1 MKKESTKAQILK
13 KETGSY
19 YTPEI
24 ISDFIVKRIFNTK
37 YYKLS
42 KKISVLE
49 PSVGDGIFIQSLLSN
64 AVSKK
69 MDASLEIVERDS
81 KELDKAVSLFKGFK
95 NKKIKLESHL
105 LDFLEFQ
112 KTNQKKY
119 DLVIGNPPYIKKNH
133 LTKRQLELCEKIHQK
148 ANLSDKKI
156 KNIWTAFLVS
166 GVESLNENGVI
177 SFVLPAELLQV
188 SYAKELRDYLR
199 KTLHKIEVFA
209 FNELVFEGIEQDVII
224 IIGTKSSKQKGVSF
238 FQANKLIDLKKPHLI
253 PGNTNIDR
261 DTLDKWTNYI
271 LSEEELNCLDSFK
284 KDIKGVKDYAKVQVG
299 IVTAANNFFIIDK
312 DIVDK
317 FGLKP
322 YTKKILQKSS
332 LIPQSL
338 SITQTDFS
346 ILEKKGK
353 PVFLLTLP
361 DASEDSLPKNVKEY
375 IRFGENK
382 NVQTGYK
389 CLIRNN
395 WFHVPSV
402 WASEGL
408 FIKRSN
414 LFPRILTND
423 AKIMVTD
430 AFYRISM
437 KDGFDVKSLSFCF
450 FNSLTFIFTELEG
463 RYYGGG
469 VLELV
474 PNEFK
479 NISVPY
485 FKISKK
491 DVEKL
496 DQMLRSKKP
505 LGEILKYTNQIVLK
519 EKLNLSD
526 KKIKKINQIY
536 TKLVKR
542 RLKIL
547 TNK

>member
-1 MKKESTKAQILK
+1 MINQKEN
-13 KETGSY
+13 GSY

-24 ISDFIVKRIFNTK
+24 ISDFIVKRIFDTK
-37 YYKLS
+37 FYKLP

-49 PSVGDGIFIQSLLSN
+49 PSVGDGIFIQSLLNN
-64 AVSKK
+64 AISKK
-69 MDASLEIVERDS
+69 TETALEIVERDS
-81 KELDKAVSLFKGFK
+81 EELEKAISLFKGSK

-105 LDFLEFQ
+105 QDFLEFQ

-133 LTKRQLELCEKIHQK
+133 LTRRQLELCEKIHQR

-156 KNIWTAFLVS
+156 KNIWTAFLIS
-166 GVESLNENGVI
+166 GVESLTENGII

-209 FNELVFEGIEQDVII
+209 FNELVFDGIEQDVII

-238 FQANKLIDLKKPHLI
+238 FQANKLTDLKKPHLI

-271 LSEEELNCLDSFK
+271 LSEEELNFLDSFK
-284 KDIKGVKDYAKVQVG
+284 KDIKAVKDYAKVQVG
-299 IVTAANNFFIIDK
+299 IVTAANNFFIVDK
-312 DIVDK
+312 SVVDK
-317 FGLKP
+317 FELKP
-322 YTKKILQKSS
+322 YVKKILQKSS
-332 LIPQSL
+332 LLPQSL
-338 SITQTDFS
+338 SITQSDFS
-346 ILEKKGK
+346 VLEKKGK
-353 PVFLLTLP
+353 PVFLLALP
-361 DASEDSLPKNVKEY
+361 DEGAESLPKKIRDY
-375 IRFGENK
+375 IKAGEDK
-382 NVQTGYK
+382 KVHTGYK
-389 CLIRNN
+389 CVIRNN
-395 WFHVPSV
+395 WFHVSSV

-414 LFPRILTND
+414 LFPRILVNS

-437 KDGFDVKSLSFCF
+437 KDGFDIKSLSFCF
-450 FNSLTFIFTELEG
+450 FNSLTFVFTELEG

-485 FKISKK
+485 FKIK
-491 DVEKL
+491 DKNIEKL
-496 DQMLRSKKP
+496 DEMLRSKKP
-505 LGEILKYTNQIVLK
+505 LEEILKFTNQVVLK
-519 EKLNLSD
+519 EKLNLSE
-526 KKIKKINQIY
+526 KQVNKINEIY

-542 RLKIL
+542 RLKF
-547 TNK
+547 T

>member
-1 MKKESTKAQILK
+1 MINQKEN
-13 KETGSY
+13 GSY

-24 ISDFIVKRIFNTK
+24 MSDFIVKRIFDTK
-37 YYKLS
+37 FYKLP

-49 PSVGDGIFIQSLLSN
+49 PSVGDGIFVQSLLNNSI
-64 AVSKK
+64 SKNT
-69 MDASLEIVERDS
+69 DAALDIVERDS
-81 KELDKAVSLFKGFK
+81 EELEKAKSLFKNSK

-105 LDFLEFQ
+105 QDFLDFQ
-112 KTNQKKY
+112 KANKKKY

-133 LTKRQLELCEKIHQK
+133 LTKKQLELCEKIHQK
-148 ANLSDKKI
+148 AGLSDKKI
-156 KNIWTAFLVS
+156 KNIWTAFLIS
-166 GVESLNENGVI
+166 GVESLTENGII

-209 FNELVFEGIEQDVII
+209 FNELVFDGIEQDVII

-238 FQANKLIDLKKPHLI
+238 FQANKLTDLKEPHLI

-271 LSEEELNCLDSFK
+271 LSEEELNFLDVFK
-284 KDIKGVKDYAKVQVG
+284 QDIKAVKDYAKVQVG

-312 DIVDK
+312 KVVDK
-317 FGLKP
+317 YELKP

-338 SITQTDFS
+338 SVTLNDFS
-346 ILEKKGK
+346 VLENKGK
-353 PVFLLTLP
+353 PVFLLALP
-361 DASEDSLPKNVKEY
+361 DESDDSLSNKVKEY
-375 IRFGENK
+375 IKAGESN
-382 NVQTGYK
+382 NVHQGYK

-395 WFHVPSV
+395 WFHVSSV

-423 AKIMVTD
+423 AGIMVTD

-437 KDGFDVKSLSFCF
+437 NDGLDIKSLAFCF

-485 FKISKK
+485 FKIKAK

-496 DQMLRSKKP
+496 DQMLRSRKP

-519 EKLNLSD
+519 EKLKLSD
-526 KKIKKINQIY
+526 REIREINKIY
-536 TKLVKR
+536 SKLVNR
-542 RLKIL
+542 RLKVSIDG
-547 TNK
+547 

>member
-1 MKKESTKAQILK
+1 MINQKEN
-13 KETGSY
+13 GSY

-24 ISDFIVKRIFNTK
+24 MADFIVKRIFDTK
-37 YYKLS
+37 CYKLP
-42 KKISVLE
+42 KKVSVLE
-49 PSVGDGIFIQSLLSN
+49 PSVGDGIFIQSLLN
-64 AVSKK
+64 NTVSKK
-69 MDASLEIVERDS
+69 TDTSLEIVERDS
-81 KELDKAVSLFKGFK
+81 EELNKAISLFKESK

-112 KTNQKKY
+112 KTNQRKY

-156 KNIWTAFLVS
+156 KNIWTAFLIS
-166 GVESLNENGVI
+166 GVESLSENGVI

-209 FNELVFEGIEQDVII
+209 FNELVFDGIEQDVII
-224 IIGTKSSKQKGVSF
+224 IIGTKSSKEKGVSF
-238 FQANKLIDLKKPHLI
+238 FQANKLTDLKKPHLI

-271 LSEEELNCLDSFK
+271 LSEEELNFLDSFK
-284 KDIKGVKDYAKVQVG
+284 KDIKAVKDYAKVQVG
-299 IVTAANNFFIIDK
+299 IVTAANNFFIVDK
-312 DIVDK
+312 SVVDK
-317 FGLKP
+317 FELRP

-338 SITQTDFS
+338 SITQNDFS
-346 ILEKKGK
+346 VLEKKGK

-361 DASEDSLPKNVKEY
+361 DESEDSLPRKIKEY
-375 IRFGENK
+375 IKAGENK
-382 NVQTGYK
+382 SIHKGYK

-395 WFHVPSV
+395 WFHVSSV

-437 KDGFDVKSLSFCF
+437 KDSYEIKSLSFCF

-485 FKISKK
+485 FKINTRN
-491 DVEKL
+491 VEKL
-496 DQMLRSKKP
+496 DLMLRNKKP
-505 LGEILKYTNQIVLK
+505 LEEILKFTNRIVLK
-519 EKLNLSD
+519 EKLKLSD
-526 KKIKKINQIY
+526 EKINKISKIY

-542 RLKIL
+542 RLKV
-547 TNK
+547 